1 MKVILIHKDTC
12 LNSKNFFLKKALQKL
27 KEKKNIKRM
36 WPMIVMSDGVAV
48 SCMVGAQVPVALT
61 HHRMWML
68 KGDGCSYYTGALKSY
83 KSLEAAQ
90 VPPVYDIEDMIN
102 VGSRRK
108 FCPYFTLRN
117 LLYASEIV
125 FCPYNY
131 LIDPSIR
138 ESVSIG
144 LFLCLVCTI

>member
-1 MKVILIHKDTC
+1 MPQLKRNFLCFNLEKTYKKYHK
-12 LNSKNFFLKKALQKL
+12 FFVRS
-27 KEKKNIKRM
+27 N
-36 WPMIVMSDGVAV
+36 WVAA
-48 SCMVGAQVPVALT
+48 SCMVGSKVAVT
-61 HHRMWML
+61 HKRIWML
-68 KGDGCSYYTGALKSY
+68 KGDGCSYYTGALKSH
-83 KSLEAAQ
+83 KSVESAQ

-117 LLYASEIV
+117 LLYASQIV

-138 ESVSIG
+138 ESVSILIFYVWCG
-144 LFLCLVCTI
+144 FNFGDLLFGFNKN

>member
-1 MKVILIHKDTC
+1 MVG
-12 LNSKNFFLKKALQKL
+12 SK
-27 KEKKNIKRM
+27 
-36 WPMIVMSDGVAV
+36 VAV
-48 SCMVGAQVPVALT
+48 T
-61 HHRMWML
+61 HQRIWML
-68 KGDGCSYYTGALKSY
+68 KGDGCSYYTGALKSH
-83 KSLEAAQ
+83 KSVESAQ

-117 LLYASEIV
+117 LLYASQIV

-138 ESVSIG
+138 ESVSILPFFVFG
-144 LFLCLVCTI
+144 VDLILEIYIFWF